1 MWRGNGWITILG
13 CSMTEDHGKDL
24 GAQFA
29 LAVTASVYAQTDEI
43 RELAREEMRRIMA
56 EVERRREDGE

>member
-1 MWRGNGWITILG
+1 MID
-13 CSMTEDHGKDL
+13 DHGKDL

-56 EVERRREDGE
+56 EVERQREDGE